1 MGIYSRDKP
10 GQQGPDF
17 RTAGTHGHRIRYLS
31 LGVGDFEML
40 DPREAW
46 QTEEPGANVSQV
58 QVGMRKGQAYLALGL
73 GGHTSLPFTGLE
85 NHHLF
90 HVPPPMAFQHHT
102 TEGHLLLREFSLSSK
117 PK

>member
-46 QTEEPGANVSQV
+46 QTE
-58 QVGMRKGQAYLALGL
+58 
-73 GGHTSLPFTGLE
+73 
-85 NHHLF
+85 
-90 HVPPPMAFQHHT
+90 
-102 TEGHLLLREFSLSSK
+102 
-117 PK
+117 